1 MKIDDLGIMVIDD
14 LGIMVMDYIEWKGKM
29 GQEMFILSHFIY
41 AIPARRVNLPVCIHI
56 GLLGETYPE
65 DPRF

>member
-1 MKIDDLGIMVIDD
+1 MKIDD

-56 GLLGETYPE
+56 GLLGETCPE
-65 DPRF
+65 GPQF